1 MVWAPESESVG
12 CALELLSHRF
22 AVLEWLPISMPAWLV
37 VYFLCETHFEAA
49 RTRTDQMA
57 GGRMALLVMIIMS
70 VTY

>member
-22 AVLEWLPISMPAWLV
+22 AVLEWLPISVPAWLV
-37 VYFLCETHFEAA
+37 VYFLCETHFEAV
-49 RTRTDQMA
+49 RDGQMA
-57 GGRMALLVMIIMS
+57 GGRMTLLVMIIMS